1 VTVRR
6 LIVPLFQGVNSR
18 GLRKLSGAG
27 LHAVHLR
34 QAERALR
41 EKAFLGEN
49 AATLLLVAPDAGIPS
64 LMLLGLGTEKDCSL
78 EKLRRAFA
86 SLARQLRKAD
96 VDQAVLSVAAPQL
109 RSRFSRLGL
118 KVSGE
123 AVAMGWAL
131 GAYSYDVYKTSTSK
145 KRSRRT
151 VTLSSREAP
160 KEFTEGFKR
169 GEILAQAVNFGR
181 DLSNTPANDL
191 YPEKLAAAARKV
203 AREGALSIRVLKKK
217 DLERER
223 MGALL
228 GVAQGSA
235 RAPCMVVLQY
245 RPRRRRAASGKK
257 RATGSTKLPT
267 LALVGKAI
275 TFDAGGLSIKP
286 ARGMEE
292 MKFDM
297 AGGAAVL
304 GAMKAIARLAPRIN
318 VVAVVPATEN
328 VIGAAA
334 MRPGDIIRSASGK
347 TIEVINTDAEGRLI
361 LADALQYARRF
372 QPDFIVDF
380 ATLTGACLVAL
391 GTRVSGLV
399 TNHRKFG
406 RQVFD
411 AGERSGER
419 VWELPLYD
427 EFLEAT
433 KSQVADLKNSA
444 GRYGGAITAG
454 AFLSYFVGDIPWCHL
469 DIAGT
474 AWAQRAS
481 GCFDPGA
488 TGVGT
493 RLAVEL
499 AMSLGE

>member
-1 VTVRR
+1 MTLRR
-6 LIVPLFQGVNSR
+6 LIVPLFR
-18 GLRKLSGAG
+18 GASSQAVRRLSGAG
-27 LHAVHLR
+27 LPATLQR

-41 EKAFLGEN
+41 EKAFKGES
-49 AATLLLVAPDAGIPS
+49 AETLLLVASDSRVSSAV
-64 LMLLGLGTEKDCSL
+64 LLGLGTEKKCDL
-78 EKLRRAFA
+78 QKLRCAFG
-86 SLARQLRKAD
+86 SLARQLRKGD
-96 VDQAVLSVAAPQL
+96 VGQVVLSLAAPQL
-109 RSRFSRLGL
+109 RSKLSKLGW
-118 KVSGE
+118 KAAGE
-123 AVAMGWAL
+123 AVALGWAL
-131 GAYSYDVYKTSTSK
+131 GTYSYDVYKTASAK

-151 VTLSSREAP
+151 LTLTCRDAP
-160 KEFTEGFKR
+160 GEFTQGLKA
-169 GEILAQAVNFGR
+169 GKILAQAVNFGR
-181 DLSNTPANDL
+181 DLSNTPANHL
-191 YPEKLAAAARKV
+191 YPEKLAAAARKL
-203 AREGALSIRVLKKK
+203 ARDEALSVRILKKK
-217 DLERER
+217 DLVRER

-228 GVAQGSA
+228 AVAQGSA
-235 RAPCMVVLQY
+235 RPPCMVVLEY
-245 RPRRRRAASGKK
+245 RPKRRRVASGSK
-257 RATGSTKLPT
+257 GELPT

-304 GAMKAIARLAPRIN
+304 GAMKAIARLAPQVN
-318 VVAVVPATEN
+318 VVAVVPCTEN
-328 VIGAAA
+328 VIGDAA

-361 LADALQYARRF
+361 LADALQYVRRF
-372 QPDFIVDF
+372 DPDYILDF

-391 GTRVSGLV
+391 GTRISGMV
-399 TNHRKFG
+399 TNNQKLGRK
-406 RQVFD
+406 VFA

-419 VWELPLYD
+419 VWELPLYA
-427 EFLEAT
+427 EFLEAM

-474 AWAQRAS
+474 AWSQRAS
-481 GCFDPGA
+481 GCFEPGA

-493 RLAVEL
+493 RLAVEM
-499 AMSLGE
+499 AASLSR

>member
-1 VTVRR
+1 VE
-6 LIVPLFQGVNSR
+6 
-18 GLRKLSGAG
+18 G
-27 LHAVHLR
+27 LHDVLRR

-41 EKAFLGEN
+41 EKAFKGEN
-49 AATLLLVAPDAGIPS
+49 AETLLLVAPDSGATS
-64 LMLLGLGTEKDCSL
+64 AVLLGLGTEKECSL
-78 EKLRRAFA
+78 ERLRHAFG

-96 VDQAVLSVAAPQL
+96 VGQAVLCLATPQL
-109 RSRFSRLGL
+109 RSRLS
-118 KVSGE
+118 KVGWKVAGE
-123 AVAMGWAL
+123 AVAVGWAL
-131 GAYSYDVYKTSTSK
+131 GAYSYDVYKTARQK
-145 KRSRRT
+145 NRSRRT
-151 VTLSSREAP
+151 LTLTTREAP
-160 KEFTEGFKR
+160 KEFTAGLKT

-181 DLSNTPANDL
+181 DLSNTPANHL
-191 YPEKLAAAARKV
+191 YPEKLAAEARKL
-203 AREGALSIRVLKKK
+203 ARDCALSVRVLKKK

-235 RAPCMVVLQY
+235 RPPCMVVLEY
-245 RPRRRRAASGKK
+245 RPERKRVASGQKGAK
-257 RATGSTKLPT
+257 GAKGFRKLPT

-304 GAMKAIARLAPRIN
+304 GAMKAIARLAPRLN
-318 VVAVVPATEN
+318 VVAAVPSTEN
-328 VIGAAA
+328 VIGDSA

-347 TIEVINTDAEGRLI
+347 TIEIINTDAEGRLI
-361 LADALQYARRF
+361 LADALQYVRRF
-372 QPDFIVDF
+372 QPDFILDF

-391 GTRVSGLV
+391 GTRVSGMV
-399 TNHRKFG
+399 TNHQKLG

-419 VWELPLYD
+419 VWQLPLYE

-433 KSQVADLKNSA
+433 KSHVADLKNSA

-481 GCFDPGA
+481 GCFEQGA

-499 AMSLGE
+499 ALSLSG